1 MTIQYKNA
9 IKSLGDTNLNTVLTI
24 STTAVAIVKSVY
36 FTNSSTGTILCNASM
51 RDSSASSDIE
61 FFRKSMGASS
71 QENASPQGLNLEGGD
86 AITVQA
92 ATGSNKIQGL
102 ISYALINREN
112 ENG

>member
-24 STTAVAIVKSVY
+24 STTAVAIIKSVY
-36 FTNSSTGTILCNASM
+36 FTNSSTGTILCNASL

-71 QENASPQGLNLEGGD
+71 QENASPQGLNLEEGD
-86 AITVQA
+86 AIKAQA
-92 ATGSNKIQGL
+92 ATASKVTVVV
-102 ISYALINREN
+102 SYALITREN

>member
-61 FFRKSMGASS
+61 F
-71 QENASPQGLNLEGGD
+71 LEKVWVLHPKKMLHLK
-86 AITVQA
+86 AWI
-92 ATGSNKIQGL
+92 
-102 ISYALINREN
+102 
-112 ENG
+112 

>member
-1 MTIQYKNA
+1 MTIQYKNQ
-9 IKSLGDTNLNTVLTI
+9 GFTI
-24 STTAVAIVKSVY
+24 DSTFPEEVFVCPSSGVAIVKSVY

-71 QENASPQGLNLEGGD
+71 QENASPQGLNLEEGD
-86 AITVQA
+86 AIKAQA
-92 ATGSNKIQGL
+92 ATASKVTVVV
-102 ISYALINREN
+102 SYALITREN